1 MAPSRAKLNLKIIL
15 LGDAGVGKTSVLNQ
29 HVFQLFPSTQFVT
42 RIPPDF
48 IVKDTMVNDRHVT
61 LQFWDP
67 AGLER
72 FGPIHKPWYRNT
84 HCCVLMYDV
93 NNEKSFRSLE
103 NWLKGCCDECFNL
116 DINNFPVILLGN
128 KIDDGE
134 KRQVTPEQA
143 LQFCAENGNMP
154 YFETSAKDATNLQ
167 EAFETATR
175 FALRYKDMLD
185 KLAKHDKSLVS
196 VEKSNAKKM
205 CW

>member
-1 MAPSRAKLNLKIIL
+1 MATRSAKLNLKIIL

-29 HVFQLFPSTQFVT
+29 HVFELFPSTQFVT

-48 IVKDTMVNDRHVT
+48 VVKGAMVNDRRVT

-84 HCCVLMYDV
+84 HCCVLMYDI
-93 NNEKSFRSLE
+93 NNEKSFQSLE
-103 NWLKGCCDECFNL
+103 NWLKGCHDACFNM

-128 KIDDGE
+128 KIDGGD

-143 LQFCAENGNMP
+143 LQFCAENGNIP

-167 EAFETATR
+167 EAFGTAAR
-175 FALRYKDMLD
+175 FALGHKDMLE
-185 KLAKHDKSLVS
+185 KLAEHDKSLVS
-196 VEKSNAKKM
+196 VEQSNTKKT